1 MMFFAEK
8 VTSTTSPLTLSLS
21 QGRGNAAAES
31 LKDPLPLGVGGRD
44 SDGVWADDDLR
55 LPPEDDMIEIR
66 TGKHEEVIK
75 L

>member
-8 VTSTTSPLTLSLS
+8 VTSTTSPLSLS
-21 QGRGNAAAES
+21 QGRGNAAAVS

-44 SDGVWADDDLR
+44 SDRVRADDDLR